1 MNPQALLL
9 DDDIRR
15 RCAHLETRS
24 ERDWPQGAVRR
35 DRDVVC
41 FGHRRDLADFRD
53 AAGMGEIRLDDVD
66 IAVLQN
72 LLEIPARKHSLAGRD
87 RYRRMSGNL
96 TQRLVVLRQDRL
108 LDEEQVERFEL
119 LRHHLG
125 HGLVQPAVE
134 IHADTD
140 AGADYLTRC
149 GDAFDDSFYFGE
161 RIDIVHLF
169 RGAHL
174 QSRKSSR
181 HLLLRMR
188 SHIRRPV
195 TTNPRVDPNL
205 LTDWS
210 TQELVDRQVVT
221 PALDIPEGLI

>member
-15 RCAHLETRS
+15 RCAYLETRS
-24 ERDWPQGAVRR
+24 ERDWPQGAVWR
-35 DRDVVC
+35 DRDVVG

-53 AAGMGEIRLDDVD
+53 AASMGEIRLDDVD
-66 IAVLQN
+66 KPILQD
-72 LLEIPARKHSLAGRD
+72 LLEIPAREQTLAGRD
-87 RYRRMSGNL
+87 RYRRMSRNL

-108 LDEEQVERFEL
+108 LDEEQVEGFEL

-125 HGLVQPAVE
+125 HGFVQPAVE
-134 IHADTD
+134 IHPDTN
-140 AGADYLTRC
+140 AAANCLARR
-149 GDAFDDSFYFGE
+149 GDAFDDRFHFGE

-169 RGAHL
+169 GGAHL
-174 QSRKSSR
+174 QSRKSGR

-195 TTNPRVDPNL
+195 TANPRVDPNL